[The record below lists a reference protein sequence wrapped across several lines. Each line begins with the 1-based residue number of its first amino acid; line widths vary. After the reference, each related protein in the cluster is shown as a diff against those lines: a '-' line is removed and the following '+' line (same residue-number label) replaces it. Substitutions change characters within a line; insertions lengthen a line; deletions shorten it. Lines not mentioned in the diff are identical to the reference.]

1 HLISNL
7 SYKMMSGLMYL
18 FDSLTSHAVQNPNPF
33 TGFGFCFMNSIC
45 FLFLGNIVCLPA
57 AGNELT

>member
-1 HLISNL
+1 
-7 SYKMMSGLMYL
+7 MMSGLMYL

-33 TGFGFCFMNSIC
+33 TGFGFCFMNSIR
-45 FLFLGNIVCLPA
+45 FLFLGNIVCWTE